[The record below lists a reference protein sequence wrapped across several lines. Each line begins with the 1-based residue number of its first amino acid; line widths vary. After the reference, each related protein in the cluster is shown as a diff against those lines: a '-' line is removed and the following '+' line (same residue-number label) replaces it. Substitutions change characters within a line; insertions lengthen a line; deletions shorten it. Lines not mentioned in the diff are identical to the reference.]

1 MNTSRFR
8 SVFIVCGVATFGL
21 VACGAQES
29 QPQPISFSLA
39 TSTRSASDAVGA
51 PESSNS
57 SSKIMAPNYSVEYV
71 VDGKLADLGKEAS
84 SWRAQTNV
92 VASDADLKKIAT
104 ALGVKNT
111 EVQTSSG
118 DPYLSWYYSGV
129 VSSEASSPPSVGMS
143 DSDADTT
150 APDRTVVSPPVP
162 ENVPSKEEAQSIILK
177 MMAKMGV
184 DVDDANIEV
193 NGDEYGVWATAWKTF
208 DGMRSPMSW
217 NIGLGANGAVTYAQ
231 GNFLKFVRGANYPVV
246 STTEAVKRLGDPRY
260 SGWFGYGAVSSREVL
275 AQDMTPIPAVE
286 DVVQTIRLTKV
297 SASLTPVIASDATL
311 WLLPSY
317 EYLTSEGYAVS
328 ALALD
333 DKYIEQTPISTVPDS
348 DVDVT
353 VPGAGSGSSGS
364 STGATPPA
372 DGGVAEPV
380 PTPQTVLPTENDAK
394 ALVGLNEDEAVKII
408 EGNGWTYCIGS
419 RDGEE
424 FMLTKDFITSRLTLG
439 IEKSIVGTATIG

>member
-1 MNTSRFR
+1 MDTSPFR
-8 SVFIVCGVATFGL
+8 SVLIVCGVATFGL

-29 QPQPISFSLA
+29 QPQPISFSLTA
-39 TSTRSASDAVGA
+39 STRSASDAVGA

-57 SSKIMAPNYSVEYV
+57 NSKIMAPNYSVEYV
-71 VDGKLADLGKEAS
+71 VDGKLVDLGKEAS
-84 SWRAQTNV
+84 SWRAETNV

-104 ALGVKNT
+104 ALDVKNT

-118 DPYLSWYYSGV
+118 DPYLSWYYSGA
-129 VSSEASSPPSVGMS
+129 VSSETSSPPSVGMS
-143 DSDADTT
+143 DSDSDTT
-150 APDRTVVSPPVP
+150 APDQTVVSPPVP
-162 ENVPSKEEAQSIILK
+162 ENVPTKEEAQSIIQK
-177 MMAKMGV
+177 MLAKMSV
-184 DVDDANIEV
+184 DIDDANIEV
-193 NGDEYGVWATAWKTF
+193 NGDKYGVWATAWKTF

-231 GNFLKFVRGANYPVV
+231 GNFLKFTRGANYPVV
-246 STTEAVKRLGDPRY
+246 STTEAVKRLGDSRY
-260 SGWFGYGAVSSREVL
+260 SGWFGYGAVSSKEVL
-275 AQDMTPIPAVE
+275 ALDMTPIPAQE

-317 EYLTSEGYAVS
+317 EYLTSEGYTVS

-353 VPGAGSGSSGS
+353 VPDAGSGSSGS
-364 STGATPPA
+364 STGVTPPV
-372 DGGVAEPV
+372 DGGVVEPV
-380 PTPQTVLPTENDAK
+380 PTPQTVLPTEKNAK

-408 EGNGWTYCIGS
+408 EGNGWTYRIGS
-419 RDGEE
+419 RDGEQ
-424 FMLTKDFITSRLTLG
+424 FMLTMDYSTFRLTLG
-439 IEKSIVGTATIG
+439 IEKSIVITATIG

>member
-8 SVFIVCGVATFGL
+8 LVLVVCGVATFGL
-21 VACGAQES
+21 VACGDQES

-39 TSTRSASDAVGA
+39 ASTRSASDEVGA

-57 SSKIMAPNYSVEYV
+57 DAKMMAPNYSVEYV

-84 SWRAQTNV
+84 SWRAETNV

-104 ALGVKNT
+104 ALGVKSD
-111 EVQTSSG
+111 EVQTSPG
-118 DPYLSWYYSGV
+118 DPYLSWYYSGA

-143 DSDADTT
+143 DSDAETT

-162 ENVPSKEEAQSIILK
+162 ENVPTKDAAQTIVQK
-177 MMAKMGV
+177 MLAKMGV

-193 NGDEYGVWATAWKTF
+193 NGDEYGVWVTAWETF

-231 GNFLKFVRGANYPVV
+231 GNFLKFARGANYPVV
-246 STTEAVKRLGDPRY
+246 STAEAVQRLGDPRY

-297 SASLTPVIASDATL
+297 SASLTPVIASDTKL

-317 EYLTSEGYAVS
+317 EYLTSEGYTVS

-408 EGNGWTYCIGS
+408 EGNGWTYRIGS

>member
-1 MNTSRFR
+1 MNTSSFR
-8 SVFIVCGVATFGL
+8 SVLIVCGITTFGL

-39 TSTRSASDAVGA
+39 ASTRSASDSVGT

-57 SSKIMAPNYSVEYV
+57 NSKIMAPNYSVKYV
-71 VDGKLADLGKEAS
+71 VEGELADLGTEAS
-84 SWRAQTNV
+84 SWRARTDV
-92 VASDADLKKIAT
+92 VASDAALKKIAT
-104 ALGVKNT
+104 ALGVKSA
-111 EVQTSSG
+111 EVQTSEG
-118 DPYLSWYYSGV
+118 DPYLSWYYSGA
-129 VSSEASSPPSVGMS
+129 VSSEASSPPSVGMR

-162 ENVPSKEEAQSIILK
+162 ENVPTKEEAQSIIQK

-184 DVDDANIEV
+184 DVDDANIEI

-231 GNFLKFVRGANYPVV
+231 GNFLKFTRGANYPVV
-246 STTEAVKRLGDPRY
+246 STTEAVKRLGDSRY
-260 SGWFGYGAVSSREVL
+260 SGWFGYGAVSSKEVL
-275 AQDMTPIPAVE
+275 AQDMTPIPAQE

-317 EYLTSEGYAVS
+317 EYLTSEGYTVS

-333 DKYIEQTPISTVPDS
+333 DKYIEQTPTSTVPDS

-364 STGATPPA
+364 SIGGTPPV
-372 DGGVAEPV
+372 DGGVVEPV
-380 PTPQTVLPTENDAK
+380 PTPQTILPTEKDAK

-408 EGNGWTYCIGS
+408 EGNGWTYRIGS
-419 RDGEE
+419 RDGEQ
-424 FMLTKDFITSRLTLG
+424 FMLTEDYSTSRLTLG
-439 IEKSIVGTATIG
+439 IEKSIVVTATIG

>member
-8 SVFIVCGVATFGL
+8 LVLVVCGVAAFGL
-21 VACGAQES
+21 VACGDQES

-39 TSTRSASDAVGA
+39 ASTRSASDEVGA

-57 SSKIMAPNYSVEYV
+57 DAKMMAPNYSVEYV

-84 SWRAQTNV
+84 SWRAETNV

-104 ALGVKNT
+104 ALGVKSD
-111 EVQTSSG
+111 EVQTSPG

-129 VSSEASSPPSVGMS
+129 KASEASSPPSVGMS
-143 DSDADTT
+143 DSDAETT

-162 ENVPSKEEAQSIILK
+162 ENVPTKDAAQTIVQK
-177 MMAKMGV
+177 MLAKMGV

-193 NGDEYGVWATAWKTF
+193 NGDEYGVWVTAWETF

-231 GNFLKFVRGANYPVV
+231 GNFLKFARGANYPVV
-246 STTEAVKRLGDPRY
+246 STAEAVQRLGDPRY

-408 EGNGWTYCIGS
+408 EGNGWTYRIGS

>member
-8 SVFIVCGVATFGL
+8 LVLVVCGVATFGL
-21 VACGAQES
+21 VACGDQES

-39 TSTRSASDAVGA
+39 ASTRSASDEVGA

-57 SSKIMAPNYSVEYV
+57 DAKMMAPNYSVEYV

-84 SWRAQTNV
+84 SWRAETNV

-104 ALGVKNT
+104 ALGVKSD
-111 EVQTSSG
+111 EVQTSPG

-129 VSSEASSPPSVGMS
+129 KASEASSPPSVGMS
-143 DSDADTT
+143 DSDAETT

-162 ENVPSKEEAQSIILK
+162 ENVPTKDAAQTIVQK
-177 MMAKMGV
+177 MLAKMGV

-193 NGDEYGVWATAWKTF
+193 NGDEYGVWVTAWETF

-231 GNFLKFVRGANYPVV
+231 GNFLKFARGANYPVV
-246 STTEAVKRLGDPRY
+246 STAEAVQRLGDPRY

-364 STGATPPA
+364 STGVTPPA

-408 EGNGWTYCIGS
+408 EGNGWTYRIGS

>member
-1 MNTSRFR
+1 
-8 SVFIVCGVATFGL
+8 L
-21 VACGAQES
+21 VACGDQES

-39 TSTRSASDAVGA
+39 ASTRSASDEVGA

-57 SSKIMAPNYSVEYV
+57 SAKIMAPNYSVEYV

-84 SWRAQTNV
+84 SWRAETNV

-104 ALGVKNT
+104 ALGVKSD
-111 EVQTSSG
+111 EVQTSPG

-129 VSSEASSPPSVGMS
+129 KASEASSPPSVGMS
-143 DSDADTT
+143 DSDAETT

-162 ENVPSKEEAQSIILK
+162 ENVPTKDAAQTIVQK
-177 MMAKMGV
+177 MLAKMGV

-193 NGDEYGVWATAWKTF
+193 NGDEYGVWVTAWETF

-231 GNFLKFVRGANYPVV
+231 GNFLKFARGANYPVV
-246 STTEAVKRLGDPRY
+246 STAEAVQRLGDPRY

-297 SASLTPVIASDATL
+297 SASLTPVIASDTKL

-317 EYLTSEGYAVS
+317 EYLTSEGYTVS

-408 EGNGWTYCIGS
+408 EGNGWTYRIGS

>member
-8 SVFIVCGVATFGL
+8 LVLVVCGVATFGL
-21 VACGAQES
+21 VACGDQES

-39 TSTRSASDAVGA
+39 ASTRSASDEVGA

-57 SSKIMAPNYSVEYV
+57 DAKMMAPNYSVEYV

-84 SWRAQTNV
+84 SWRAETNV

-104 ALGVKNT
+104 ALGVKSD
-111 EVQTSSG
+111 EVQTSPG

-129 VSSEASSPPSVGMS
+129 KASEASSPPSVGMS
-143 DSDADTT
+143 DSDAETT

-162 ENVPSKEEAQSIILK
+162 ENVPTKDAAQTIVQK
-177 MMAKMGV
+177 MLAKMGV

-193 NGDEYGVWATAWKTF
+193 NGDEYGVWVTAWETF

-231 GNFLKFVRGANYPVV
+231 GNFLKFARGANYPVV
-246 STTEAVKRLGDPRY
+246 STAEAVQRLGDPRY

-317 EYLTSEGYAVS
+317 EYLTSEGYTVS

-333 DKYIEQTPISTVPDS
+333 DKYIEQTPVSTVPDD
-348 DVDVT
+348 DVNVT
-353 VPGAGSGSSGS
+353 TPGAGSGSTGS
-364 STGATPPA
+364 STGGTTPA
-372 DGGVAEPV
+372 DGGVVEPV
-380 PTPQTVLPTENDAK
+380 PTPQTILPTEKDAK

-408 EGNGWTYCIGS
+408 EGNGWTYRIGS
-419 RDGEE
+419 RDGEQ
-424 FMLTKDFITSRLTLG
+424 FMLTEDYSTSRLTLG
-439 IEKSIVGTATIG
+439 IEKSIVVTATIG

>member
-21 VACGAQES
+21 VACGAQEL

-39 TSTRSASDAVGA
+39 ASTRSASDAVGA

-57 SSKIMAPNYSVEYV
+57 SSKIMAPTYSVEYV

-84 SWRAQTNV
+84 SWRAETNV

-118 DPYLSWYYSGV
+118 DPYLSWYYSGS

-150 APDRTVVSPPVP
+150 APDRSVVSPSVL
-162 ENVPSKEEAQSIILK
+162 ENVPTKKEAQSMIQK
-177 MMAKMGV
+177 MLAKMDVG
-184 DVDDANIEV
+184 VDDAHIEL
-193 NGDEYGVWATAWKTF
+193 NGDGYGVWVTAWETF

-217 NIGLGANGAVTYAQ
+217 SIGLGANGAVTYAQ
-231 GNFLKFVRGANYPVV
+231 GNFLEFTKGANYPVV
-246 STTEAVKRLGDPRY
+246 STTEAVKRLGDSRY
-260 SGWFGYGAVSSREVL
+260 SGWFGFGAVSSKEVL
-275 AQDMTPIPAVE
+275 ARDMTPIPAQE

-297 SASLTPVIASDATL
+297 SASLTPVIASDTTL

-317 EYLTSEGYAVS
+317 EYLTSEGYTVS

-348 DVDVT
+348 DGDVT

-364 STGATPPA
+364 STGATPPV
-372 DGGVAEPV
+372 DGGVVEPV
-380 PTPQTVLPTENDAK
+380 PAPQTVLPTENDAK
-394 ALVGLNEDEAVKII
+394 ALVGLNEDEAVKVI
-408 EGNGWTYCIGS
+408 EGNGWTYRIGS
-419 RDGEE
+419 RDGEQ
-424 FMLTKDFITSRLTLG
+424 FMLTQDYLTSRLTLG
-439 IEKSIVGTATIG
+439 IEESIVVTATIG

>member
-1 MNTSRFR
+1 MNTSPFR
-8 SVFIVCGVATFGL
+8 SVLIVCGVATFGL
-21 VACGAQES
+21 VACGAEES

-39 TSTRSASDAVGA
+39 ASTRSASDAIGT

-111 EVQTSSG
+111 EVQISSG
-118 DPYLSWYYSGV
+118 DPYLSWYYSGA
-129 VSSEASSPPSVGMS
+129 VSSEASSPPSVGMN
-143 DSDADTT
+143 DSDAATT
-150 APDRTVVSPPVP
+150 APDRAVVSPPVP
-162 ENVPSKEEAQSIILK
+162 ENVPTKKEAQSIIQK
-177 MMAKMGV
+177 MLAKMDV
-184 DVDDANIEV
+184 DVDDANIEL
-193 NGDEYGVWATAWKTF
+193 NGDEYGVWVTAWETF

-231 GNFLKFVRGANYPVV
+231 GNFLEFTKGANYPVV
-246 STTEAVKRLGDPRY
+246 STTEAVKRLGDSRY
-260 SGWFGYGAVSSREVL
+260 SGWFGYGAVSSKEVL
-275 AQDMTPIPAVE
+275 AQDMTPIPAQE

-297 SASLTPVIASDATL
+297 SASLTPVIASDTTL

-317 EYLTSEGYAVS
+317 EYLTSEGYTVS

-348 DVDVT
+348 DGDVS

-364 STGATPPA
+364 STGATPPV
-372 DGGVAEPV
+372 DGGVVEPL
-380 PTPQTVLPTENDAK
+380 PAPQTVLPTENDAE
-394 ALVGLNEDEAVKII
+394 ALVGLSEDEAVKII
-408 EGNGWTYCIGS
+408 EGNGWTYRIGS
-419 RDGEE
+419 RDGEQ
-424 FMLTKDFITSRLTLG
+424 FMLTQDYLTSRLTLG
-439 IEKSIVGTATIG
+439 IEKSIVVTATIG

>member
-1 MNTSRFR
+1 MNTSPFR
-8 SVFIVCGVATFGL
+8 SVLIVCGVATFGL
-21 VACGAQES
+21 VACGAEES

-39 TSTRSASDAVGA
+39 ASTRSASDAIGT

-84 SWRAQTNV
+84 SWRAQTNL

-111 EVQTSSG
+111 EVQISSG
-118 DPYLSWYYSGV
+118 DPYLSWYYSGA
-129 VSSEASSPPSVGMS
+129 VSSEASSPPSVGMN
-143 DSDADTT
+143 DSDAATT
-150 APDRTVVSPPVP
+150 APDRAVVSPPVP
-162 ENVPSKEEAQSIILK
+162 ENVPTKKEAQSIIQK
-177 MMAKMGV
+177 MLAKMDV
-184 DVDDANIEV
+184 DVDDANIEL
-193 NGDEYGVWATAWKTF
+193 NGDEYGVWVTAWETF

-231 GNFLKFVRGANYPVV
+231 GNFLEFTKGANYPVV
-246 STTEAVKRLGDPRY
+246 STTEAVKRLGDSRY
-260 SGWFGYGAVSSREVL
+260 SGWFGYGAVSSKEVL
-275 AQDMTPIPAVE
+275 AQDMTPIPAQE

-297 SASLTPVIASDATL
+297 SASLTPVIASDTTL

-317 EYLTSEGYAVS
+317 EYLTSEGYTVS

-348 DVDVT
+348 DGDVS

-364 STGATPPA
+364 STGATPPV
-372 DGGVAEPV
+372 DGGVVEPL
-380 PTPQTVLPTENDAK
+380 PAPQTVLPTENDAE
-394 ALVGLNEDEAVKII
+394 ALVGLSEDEAVKII
-408 EGNGWTYCIGS
+408 EGNGWTYRIGS
-419 RDGEE
+419 RDGEQ
-424 FMLTKDFITSRLTLG
+424 FMLTQDYLTSRLTLG
-439 IEKSIVGTATIG
+439 IEKSIVVTATIG

>member
-1 MNTSRFR
+1 
-8 SVFIVCGVATFGL
+8 
-21 VACGAQES
+21 
-29 QPQPISFSLA
+29 
-39 TSTRSASDAVGA
+39 
-51 PESSNS
+51 
-57 SSKIMAPNYSVEYV
+57 
-71 VDGKLADLGKEAS
+71 
-84 SWRAQTNV
+84 
-92 VASDADLKKIAT
+92 
-104 ALGVKNT
+104 
-111 EVQTSSG
+111 
-118 DPYLSWYYSGV
+118 
-129 VSSEASSPPSVGMS
+129 
-143 DSDADTT
+143 
-150 APDRTVVSPPVP
+150 
-162 ENVPSKEEAQSIILK
+162 
-177 MMAKMGV
+177 MGV

-193 NGDEYGVWATAWKTF
+193 NGDEYGVWVTAWETF

-231 GNFLKFVRGANYPVV
+231 GNFLKFARGANYPVV
-246 STTEAVKRLGDPRY
+246 STAEAVQRLGDPRY

-297 SASLTPVIASDATL
+297 SASLTPVIASDTKL

-317 EYLTSEGYAVS
+317 EYLTSEGYTVS

-408 EGNGWTYCIGS
+408 EGNGWTYRIGS

>member
-1 MNTSRFR
+1 MNTSPFR
-8 SVFIVCGVATFGL
+8 SVLIVCGVATFGL
-21 VACGAQES
+21 VACGAEES

-39 TSTRSASDAVGA
+39 ASTRSASDAIGT

-111 EVQTSSG
+111 EVQISSG
-118 DPYLSWYYSGV
+118 DSYLSWYYSGA
-129 VSSEASSPPSVGMS
+129 VSSEASSPPSVGMN
-143 DSDADTT
+143 DSDAATT
-150 APDRTVVSPPVP
+150 APDRAVVSPPVP
-162 ENVPSKEEAQSIILK
+162 ENVPTKKEAQSIIQK
-177 MMAKMGV
+177 MLAKMDV
-184 DVDDANIEV
+184 DVDDANIEL
-193 NGDEYGVWATAWKTF
+193 NGDEYGVWVTAWETF

-231 GNFLKFVRGANYPVV
+231 GNFLEFTKGANYPVV
-246 STTEAVKRLGDPRY
+246 STTEAVKRLGDSRY
-260 SGWFGYGAVSSREVL
+260 SGWFGYGAVSSKEVL
-275 AQDMTPIPAVE
+275 AQDMTPIPAQE

-297 SASLTPVIASDATL
+297 SASLTPVIASDTTL

-317 EYLTSEGYAVS
+317 EYLTSEGYTVS

-348 DVDVT
+348 DGDVS

-364 STGATPPA
+364 STGATPPV
-372 DGGVAEPV
+372 DGGVVEPL
-380 PTPQTVLPTENDAK
+380 PAPQTVLPTENDAE
-394 ALVGLNEDEAVKII
+394 ALVGLSEDEAVKII
-408 EGNGWTYCIGS
+408 EGNGWTYRIGS
-419 RDGEE
+419 RDGEQ
-424 FMLTKDFITSRLTLG
+424 FMLTQDYLTSRLTLG
-439 IEKSIVGTATIG
+439 IEKSIVVTATIG